1 MPRQK
6 STRTKHDPEYRLL
19 IVPRVSE
26 RTQRPTTLVVLETT
40 KAFATF
46 RYELSVKATTG
57 PSTLLL
63 TVLGFRTPH
72 LSLPSSGPAR
82 FEQEYEDLSGP
93 LEITIQGI
101 DGRTT
106 SFSLEIS
113 PGHVKLLKKPRASFV
128 TIETDIAHWNNR
140 EF

>member
-1 MPRQK
+1 MPSTK
-6 STRTKHDPEYRLL
+6 STKIRIEPEYRLL

-46 RYELSVKATTG
+46 RYELSVKATAG
-57 PSTLLL
+57 PSSLHL

-93 LEITIQGI
+93 LEVSIQGI

-113 PGHVKLLKKPRASFV
+113 PGHVNLLKKPRASFV
-128 TIETDIAHWNNR
+128 AIDTDIKHWNNR